1 MEKIFGNLVNDAKF
15 AKIFLPM
22 LIDTVKL
29 TEGLSSDQTHQNIP
43 HHFLLQQQFAKIL
56 PLQYFSVCVICVEAN
71 CNK

>member
-1 MEKIFGNLVNDAKF
+1 MMHNLPKF
-15 AKIFLPM
+15 SWPM

-43 HHFLLQQQFAKIL
+43 HHFLRQQQFAKIL
-56 PLQYFSVCVICVEAN
+56 PLQYFSACGICVEAN